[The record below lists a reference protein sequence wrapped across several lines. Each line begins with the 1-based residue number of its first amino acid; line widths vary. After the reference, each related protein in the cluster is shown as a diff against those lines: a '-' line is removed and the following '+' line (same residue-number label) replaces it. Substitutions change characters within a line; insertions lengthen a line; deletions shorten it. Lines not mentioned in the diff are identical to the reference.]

1 MTVSQNGPTSVIGD
15 SQPQRKTTSSDQK
28 KPRRFLMGTVMIRCP
43 ATGATI
49 PTGIEA
55 DGNTFACSPVFIA
68 DTYCALCDTQ
78 HRWFA
83 RDAWVEERPGI
94 AARAA

>member
-1 MTVSQNGPTSVIGD
+1 VI
-15 SQPQRKTTSSDQK
+15 S
-28 KPRRFLMGTVMIRCP
+28 
-43 ATGATI
+43 
-49 PTGIEA
+49 TGIEA

-68 DTYCALCDTQ
+68 DTYCALCDTH